1 MNDVAKKILELVRRR
16 GKDKTICPSE
26 VARALDEQDWRPLMK
41 DVRREAAELARK
53 GRIDVL
59 QKGKVVD
66 IARARGAIR
75 LRLKKK
81 HSSDIDYRKHPE
93 LYAVGRGEEGV
104 LTVQPYKSELL
115 PLWRFK
121 TVEIARASAK
131 AIEAKF
137 EEYRRAGDFVGMDM
151 ARKYLM
157 MGVTRSKRYGKSEQ
171 AEIFARALRRV
182 AKHAKLTTR
191 ASGSPSGT
199 SRRRARR

>member
-1 MNDVAKKILELVRRR
+1 VNEVAQKILELVRRR
-16 GKDKTICPSE
+16 GAQKSVCPSE
-26 VARALDEQDWRPLMK
+26 VARALDEKGWRSLMK

-53 GRIDVL
+53 GRIEVL
-59 QKGKVVD
+59 QKGEVVD
-66 IARARGAIR
+66 IASARGAIR

-81 HSSDIDYRKHPE
+81 HSPDVDYRKHPE
-93 LYAVGRGEEGV
+93 RYVVGRGEEGV

-121 TVEIARASAK
+121 TLEMAKTSAK

-137 EEYRRAGDFVGMDM
+137 EEYRAAGDAVGMDM

-157 MGVTRSKRYGKSEQ
+157 MGVTRSKRYDKTEQ
-171 AEIFARALRRV
+171 AEVFARALRRV
-182 AKHAKLTTR
+182 TKHIR
-191 ASGSPSGT
+191 DSPSGT

>member
-1 MNDVAKKILELVRRR
+1 MSEIKQKILELVRRR
-16 GKDKTICPSE
+16 GADKTICPSE
-26 VARALDEQDWRPLMK
+26 VARALDERNWRALMK
-41 DVRREAAELARK
+41 DVRREAAELASK

-81 HSSDIDYRKHPE
+81 HSPDIDYRKHPE
-93 LYAVGRGEEGV
+93 LYVVGRGEEGV

-121 TVEIARASAK
+121 TVDMARASAK

-137 EEYRRAGDFVGMDM
+137 EEYRAADDSVGMDM

-157 MGVTRSKRYGKSEQ
+157 MGVTRSKRYEKTEQ
-171 AEIFARALRRV
+171 SAIFARALRRITKRK
-182 AKHAKLTTR
+182 A
-191 ASGSPSGT
+191 GSPSGT

>member
-1 MNDVAKKILELVRRR
+1 VNEVAKKILELVRRR
-16 GKDKTICPSE
+16 GAGKTVCPSE
-26 VARALDEQDWRPLMK
+26 VARALDEEDWRPLMK
-41 DVRREAAELARK
+41 EVRREAAELARK
-53 GRIDVL
+53 DRIEVL

-66 IARARGAIR
+66 IQKTRGAIR

-81 HSSDIDYRKHPE
+81 HSPDIDYRAHPE
-93 LYAVGRGEEGV
+93 LYVIGRGEEGV

-121 TVEIARASAK
+121 TVAMARASAK

-137 EEYRRAGDFVGMDM
+137 EEYRGAGDFVGMDM

-157 MGVTRSKRYGKSEQ
+157 MGVTRSKRYAKTEQ
-171 AEIFARALRRV
+171 ADVFARALRRV
-182 AKHAKLTTR
+182 TKR
-191 ASGSPSGT
+191 IRGSPSGT

>member
-1 MNDVAKKILELVRRR
+1 MNEVRQKILELVRRR
-16 GKDKTICPSE
+16 GAEKTICPSE
-26 VARALDEQDWRPLMK
+26 VARALDDDWRARMK
-41 DVRREAAELARK
+41 DVRSEAAVLARQ
-53 GRIDVL
+53 GRIEVL
-59 QKGKVVD
+59 QKGNVVD

-81 HSSDIDYRKHPE
+81 HSPDIDYREHPE
-93 LYAVGRGEEGV
+93 LYVVGRGEEGV

-121 TVEIARASAK
+121 TVEAAQASAK

-137 EEYRRAGDFVGMDM
+137 AEYRAAGDFVGMDM

-157 MGVTRSKRYGKSEQ
+157 MGVTRSKRYDKTEQ
-171 AEIFARALRRV
+171 AAIFARALKRV
-182 AKHAKLTTR
+182 R
-191 ASGSPSGT
+191 AIITSYMDGSPSGT